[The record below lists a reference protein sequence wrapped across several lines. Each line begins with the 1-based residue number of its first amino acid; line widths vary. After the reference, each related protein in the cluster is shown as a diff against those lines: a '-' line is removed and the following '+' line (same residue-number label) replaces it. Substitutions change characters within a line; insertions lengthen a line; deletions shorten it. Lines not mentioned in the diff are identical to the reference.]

1 MQRHINTSDHTPI
14 ARLSTARQLPGRLL
28 PTMAA
33 AAGQIQA
40 QVTYWDRNPPYAAI
54 ALAQEAGV
62 ALEHAADPKATK
74 ETIAKL
80 QFANGCVAGG
90 RLQSIVS
97 LVLIGMLEHPWV
109 PLRRLDRLLC

>member
-1 MQRHINTSDHTPI
+1 
-14 ARLSTARQLPGRLL
+14 
-28 PTMAA
+28 MAA
-33 AAGQIQA
+33 AASQIQA
-40 QVTYWDRNPPYAAI
+40 QLTYWDRNPPYAAI

-90 RLQSIVS
+90 RLQCIV
-97 LVLIGMLEHPWV
+97 LIVRIGMLGHFRALP
-109 PLRRLDRLLC
+109 RLLGRLSC